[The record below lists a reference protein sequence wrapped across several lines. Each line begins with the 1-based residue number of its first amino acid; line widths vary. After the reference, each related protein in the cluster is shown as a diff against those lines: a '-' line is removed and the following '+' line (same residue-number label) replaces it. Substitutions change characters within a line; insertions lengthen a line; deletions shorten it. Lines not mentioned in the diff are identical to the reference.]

1 LRAKRPGRETD
12 SSLSPIAHVRNE
24 RGYIG
29 ISTSP
34 HAFVLWKDTNVLYAV
49 VQRVI
54 NWRYVTFK
62 VFITL
67 QLKVQVACY
76 ETLFGGV
83 ISY

>member
-1 LRAKRPGRETD
+1 LGAKRPGRETD

-24 RGYIG
+24 WGHIG
-29 ISTSP
+29 LPTSP
-34 HAFVLWKDTNVLYAV
+34 YAFILWKDKNVLYAV

-67 QLKVQVACY
+67 QLKVQVAC
-76 ETLFGGV
+76 
-83 ISY
+83 